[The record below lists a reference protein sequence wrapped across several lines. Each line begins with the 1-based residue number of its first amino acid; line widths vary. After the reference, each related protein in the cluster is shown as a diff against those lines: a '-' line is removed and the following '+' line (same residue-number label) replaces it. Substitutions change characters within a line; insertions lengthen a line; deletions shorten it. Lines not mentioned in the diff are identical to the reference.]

1 MLLFRSKKGVNSQS
15 MADLFGGVFVINLDR
30 RVDRMDEIE
39 AELARV
45 ELPFERFPAIERK
58 PGILGC
64 GLSHLAV
71 LKEAR
76 RRKLKNVLI
85 LEDDFMFLVSKEEF
99 WRMITLFF
107 ESGEKYDVLM
117 LSYNE
122 QHVKGHTPALWKI
135 LEAQTASGYIVNASM
150 YDRLIGLYEEAM
162 PLLESTGKHW
172 IYANDQIWKKLQPW
186 VNWFAFRVR
195 VGRQRPS
202 YSDNSEAFMDHGV

>member
-1 MLLFRSKKGVNSQS
+1 M
-15 MADLFGGVFVINLDR
+15 INLDR
-30 RVDRMDEIE
+30 RVDRMGEIE
-39 AELARV
+39 AELAKV
-45 ELPFERFPAIERK
+45 ELPFERFSAIERK

-76 RRKLKNVLI
+76 RRGLKNVLI
-85 LEDDFMFLVSKEEF
+85 LEDDFTFLVDKENF

-107 ESGEKYDVLM
+107 ESGEDYDVLM

-122 QHVKGHTPALWKI
+122 QHVKGYTPTLWKI

-150 YDRLIGLYEEAM
+150 YDRLIALYEEAM
-162 PLLESTGKHW
+162 PMLEVTGKHW

-186 VNWFAFRVR
+186 TNWFAFRVR